1 MQKMILVRIHF
12 DCAILFDLDLVI
24 QYTLLHIVTSEKKG
38 KVVEVFLENL
48 ICNVFNLKVTQC
60 INCFEN

>member
-48 ICNVFNLKVTQC
+48 IATFL
-60 INCFEN
+60 I

>member
-12 DCAILFDLDLVI
+12 DYAILFDLDLVI
-24 QYTLLHIVTSEKKG
+24 QYTLLRIVTSEKKG

-48 ICNVFNLKVTQC
+48 IATFL
-60 INCFEN
+60 I